1 MNTSRLLILC
11 LLLPV
16 GVSFATPARAAP
28 PPVVSPSDRTASDR
42 ADELATRALVF
53 ANKDQPAAAEP
64 LLREAWKLKHSY
76 DIAANLGILD
86 VALNK
91 WCDAAELLTYA
102 LKTFPVNG
110 KPEHKKLLE
119 VTLAKARP
127 QVAALAIKV
136 NVEKAEVFVDGKSVG
151 FAPLVDGLFVEPGT
165 RKIEARLP
173 GYEAATE
180 MVEAM
185 KNGSIEVALTLRKP
199 IPLPPPSDAAPLRLP
214 QEDGPKTGLLVVGGV
229 TAGTALVAGVVFTVM
244 SNGKSSDADS
254 LASSLKGL
262 GAPRPCQS
270 NADAC
275 AAIDSKRRAQDVFA
289 NGAMGGFITAGAL
302 AFGTIGYA
310 LFAPRGQ
317 RGEES
322 KGAAVRVVPMLTSQQ
337 GGVLVMGAW

>member
-1 MNTSRLLILC
+1 M
-11 LLLPV
+11 
-16 GVSFATPARAAP
+16 
-28 PPVVSPSDRTASDR
+28 
-42 ADELATRALVF
+42 
-53 ANKDQPAAAEP
+53 
-64 LLREAWKLKHSY
+64 
-76 DIAANLGILD
+76 
-86 VALNK
+86 
-91 WCDAAELLTYA
+91 
-102 LKTFPVNG
+102 
-110 KPEHKKLLE
+110 
-119 VTLAKARP
+119 TLANARP

-214 QEDGPKTGLLVVGGV
+214 QKDGPKTGLLVVGGV

-275 AAIDSKRRAQDVFA
+275 AAIDSTPRPRCFRERS
-289 NGAMGGFITAGAL
+289 NGRVHH
-302 AFGTIGYA
+302 
-310 LFAPRGQ
+310 RGRPGIWNHRVCLVCSAWPTW
-317 RGEES
+317 RGEQGCR
-322 KGAAVRVVPMLTSQQ
+322 GA
-337 GGVLVMGAW
+337 GGSYAH